1 MTINGIEIQ
10 VPTHQTVKKHLRLQ
24 GRNYHWLAN
33 QMDYSYGYIF
43 FLLNG
48 QKPLLEKHIK
58 ILSELLEIPLV
69 PSKKSLADKKMVVS
83 GL

>member
-1 MTINGIEIQ
+1 MIINGIEVH

-58 ILSELLEIPLV
+58 ILSELLEIPLH
-69 PSKKSLADKKMVVS
+69 PKKSSANKQVVVGS
-83 GL
+83 L